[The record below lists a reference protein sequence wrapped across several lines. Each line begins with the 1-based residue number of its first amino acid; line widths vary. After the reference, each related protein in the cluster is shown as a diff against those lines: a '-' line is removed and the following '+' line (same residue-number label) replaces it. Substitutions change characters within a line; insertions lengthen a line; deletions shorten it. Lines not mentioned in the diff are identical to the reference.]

1 LPLRS
6 SKNSPERIP
15 QTIVQYKEKNA
26 VLAKDI
32 PLLKEI
38 ANKQWKKED
47 ELKALKSELAAL
59 DRKNQLELAKDNE
72 PKQQQAVANGNDTV
86 NVTPQKYTPSKGL
99 KP

>member
-1 LPLRS
+1 M
-6 SKNSPERIP
+6 
-15 QTIVQYKEKNA
+15 
-26 VLAKDI
+26 
-32 PLLKEI
+32 
-38 ANKQWKKED
+38 
-47 ELKALKSELAAL
+47 KSELVAL